1 MQGRLWSAHKGRT
14 ELQMYPNP
22 LLTAAAIAIHS
33 VQVPTSCTGVPSN
46 LLQPQLLWQEPQLYS
61 KTLEHLAHLFTENFS
76 SLVASSSSSGV
87 DSRSRELA
95 GSGLMAATAAGGPQM
110 PESERQCRP
119 AMPTA
124 GANTSASI
132 HSGTK
137 AAAGAEAE
145 GAEEAGGPEDVG
157 VSAPTTPTA
166 AAAAVGARTSA
177 AC

>member
-1 MQGRLWSAHKGRT
+1 MQCRLWSAHKGRT
-14 ELQMYPNP
+14 ELQLYLNP
-22 LLTAAAIAIHS
+22 LLTAAATAFHS

-95 GSGLMAATAAGGPQM
+95 GSGFMAATAAGGPQM

-166 AAAAVGARTSA
+166 AAAVGARTSA